1 MSDPF
6 LEREKELMKLNESLN
21 TKMTFGLKQ
30 PKAAAASTTA
40 TGNRMKKTIAKPF
53 KCDQINHAKL
63 CSTKATSKLK
73 ADNCEI
79 IKKPISNAYTDT
91 TVVAAVQ
98 KFTAVEKNRELDAKD
113 IGFNRNISSH
123 TNGSSNSSH
132 RNGDDTHTTCN
143 GGIKQTT
150 TTTTVMGDGGGDDDD
165 DNKQQQHQI
174 SNEHFDHA
182 LIESIEKAIG
192 TKDVVPSATTTT
204 AAHLSLIPPNV
215 YRKNISNDGII
226 K

>member
-30 PKAAAASTTA
+30 PKAATAAAASK
-40 TGNRMKKTIAKPF
+40 RMRKPIAKSS

-63 CSTKATSKLK
+63 CTKATSKSK

-91 TVVAAVQ
+91 VAVATAVQ
-98 KFTAVEKNRELDAKD
+98 KFTVAEKTHELDAKD
-113 IGFNRNISSH
+113 IGFNRN
-123 TNGSSNSSH
+123 SSNNANRS
-132 RNGDDTHTTCN
+132 NADDTHTTCN
-143 GGIKQTT
+143 GGIGQTT
-150 TTTTVMGDGGGDDDD
+150 TAMGGGCDGGGGGDDDD
-165 DNKQQQHQI
+165 NKQQI

-182 LIESIEKAIG
+182 LIETIEKAID
-192 TKDVVPSATTTT
+192 TNVVASSAATATA
-204 AAHLSLIPPNV
+204 AAHLSLIPSNM